1 MPRLKGQNCRH
12 GGACRYPIC
21 IPLPLP
27 KLHPETATASHQSES
42 KTEDNARLYNRTCRP
57 GSRITSGTTVFRGKY
72 PLTLRSAA
80 SRRGSPLEERTYS
93 TSFETALSRL
103 LRMRMGP
110 PIPVIPAQA
119 GIQSHKHKSSL
130 PPWTPVQVR
139 GDDVS
144 DKHALTLRSAASRR
158 GSPLQ
163 APHLQPLLR
172 DGATAPPQDENG
184 TI

>member
-42 KTEDNARLYNRTCRP
+42 KTEDNARLYNHTCRP

-80 SRRGSPLEERTYS
+80 SRRVSPLK
-93 TSFETALSRL
+93 AL
-103 LRMRMGP
+103 
-110 PIPVIPAQA
+110 
-119 GIQSHKHKSSL
+119 
-130 PPWTPVQVR
+130 
-139 GDDVS
+139 
-144 DKHALTLRSAASRR
+144 
-158 GSPLQ
+158 
-163 APHLQPLLR
+163 HLQPLLR
-172 DGATAPPQDENG
+172 DGAIAPPQDENEAEGQTCNAITRHPLSVLRAFSALFAVNLYHLVTPAQTG
-184 TI
+184 TLSHKHQSRLPPWTPDHDRGDDVSTNAPSP